1 MSRIVLLHNHLPDQP
16 TYDQLEAF
24 EGASIIAD
32 ELKKLGH
39 DVVMTPFSLNIP
51 ETIEAIRKADAQQI
65 FNVVDDIAGDDSLH
79 TIAPAVLESM
89 GFTYT
94 GASASILTT
103 TSDKLLTKKLLRMS
117 DLPVLGWVSMNE
129 AVDFSPGAAYIMKPI
144 NHDAS
149 IGISE
154 ESVCVMENLSAFRNH
169 LSSRREQTRWDYFG
183 EPFIDG
189 REFWVAMVDCGS
201 KVEVFPPAEIK
212 FNGYYEGEAPRF
224 ITYRAKWERESYEY
238 NHLGARFDFDLQEAP
253 LIEELKRLALA
264 CWQAL
269 NLQGYVRL
277 DFRVDAQGRA
287 WIIDVNVNPYLPFH
301 HGGLLDAAQHAGWDF
316 SRLLT
321 TILNQD
327 LR

>member
-1 MSRIVLLHNHLPDQP
+1 MSRIVLLHNHLSEQP

-24 EGASIIAD
+24 EGALIVAS
-32 ELKKLGH
+32 ELKLLGH

-51 ETIEAIRKADAQQI
+51 ETIAAIRKADAQHI

-89 GFTYT
+89 GFHFT
-94 GASASILTT
+94 GASAGILTT

-117 DLPVLGWVSMNE
+117 GLPILGWVSMNE
-129 AVDFSPGAAYIMKPI
+129 AVDFTPGAAYIIKPV

-149 IGISE
+149 IGICE
-154 ESVCVMENLSAFRNH
+154 ESVCVMDD
-169 LSSRREQTRWDYFG
+169 LSSFRSHLKARREQTGWDYLG

-189 REFWVAMVDCGS
+189 REFWVSLVNCGS

-212 FNGYYEGEAPRF
+212 FNGYNEGEAPRF
-224 ITYRAKWERESYEY
+224 ITYRAKWERDSFEY
-238 NHLGARFDFDLQEAP
+238 NHLGARYDFTPQEAP
-253 LIEELKRLALA
+253 LIEEMKNLALA
-264 CWQAL
+264 CWEAL
-269 NLQGYVRL
+269 HLQGYVRL
-277 DFRVDAQGRA
+277 DFRVDAQGKP

-327 LR
+327 

>member
-32 ELKKLGH
+32 ELKKSGH
-39 DVVMTPFSLNIP
+39 EVVMTPFSLNIP
-51 ETIEAIRKADAQQI
+51 ETIDAIRKADAQHI

-79 TIAPAVLESM
+79 TIAPAVLESL
-89 GFTYT
+89 GITHT

-117 DLPVLGWVSMNE
+117 NLPILGWVSMNE
-129 AVDFSPGAAYIMKPI
+129 AVDFTPGAAYIVKPV

-149 IGISE
+149 IGIGE
-154 ESVCVMENLSAFRNH
+154 ESVCVMDD
-169 LSSRREQTRWDYFG
+169 LSSFRQHLKARREQTGWDYFG
-183 EPFIDG
+183 ETFIDG

-201 KVEVFPPAEIK
+201 KIEVFPPAEIK
-212 FNGYYEGEAPRF
+212 FNGYNEGEAPRF
-224 ITYRAKWERESYEY
+224 ITYRAKWERDSYEY
-238 NHLGARFDFDLQEAP
+238 NHLGARFDFDPQEAP
-253 LIEELKRLALA
+253 LIEEIRNLALV
-264 CWQAL
+264 CWQSL
-269 NLQGYVRL
+269 HLQGYVRI
-277 DFRVDAQGRA
+277 DFRIDAQGKP
-287 WIIDVNVNPYLPFH
+287 WIIDVNANPYLPFH

-316 SRLLT
+316 GRLLT

-327 LR
+327 